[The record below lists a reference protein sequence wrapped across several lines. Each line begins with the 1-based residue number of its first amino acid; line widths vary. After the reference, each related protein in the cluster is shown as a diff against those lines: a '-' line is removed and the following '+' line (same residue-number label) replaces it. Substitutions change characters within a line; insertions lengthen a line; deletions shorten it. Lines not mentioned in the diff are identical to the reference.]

1 MKTNFG
7 KGIKISK
14 YKNSKLYYKFVAM
27 MKLKKFRDILFF
39 ASLLLFSFFGFAQEK
54 LTWLNIEKTTISD
67 KLLERKSSIER
78 FETFALDL
86 NAIRN
91 QLTEV
96 PKKIVNKEGSQIMEF
111 PDFNGNLKKF
121 KIKQTSVFHPD
132 LAIKFPTIKTYAGQG
147 VDDKSS
153 TIHFTL
159 NSLGLYAMI
168 LSPDKGTFYI
178 DPYTENRKVYM
189 VYRKKDM
196 SSIRTFECLTESE
209 SIKKI
214 NKSFNKNA
222 NELKLRTF
230 RLAMATTEE
239 YSNYYVNAAG
249 IGIGSSRNDSISA
262 VLSAIA
268 VTMTRVN
275 AIYERDLALTME
287 LVANND
293 QLISLETDP
302 GDDPYTNNDGLA
314 MLSENQTTVDNI
326 IGHVNYDIGHVFST
340 GGGGVATLNSP
351 CTTSKARGVT
361 GSAAPVGD
369 SFDIDFVAHEMG
381 HQYGAHHTFNGTTS
395 NCNGNRNNNTAV
407 EPGSGSTIMAYA
419 GICTPQNV
427 QNNSDA
433 YFHGIS
439 IQEMY
444 DNITIGSSQCA
455 VQTNFINNMNAPIAN
470 AGLDYVIPKST
481 PFVLKGEGTDA
492 DGDELIY
499 CWEQID
505 NEVTLI
511 DIPPSSTQIEGAVF
525 RSLSPTK
532 ITGRYLP
539 ALSTVISGNISSTWQ
554 VVPDVSRELNFK
566 LTVRDNA
573 PGEGQTDSENMKVT
587 VNDAAGPF
595 IVTSQNVTGISW
607 TEGSTETIS
616 WDVAGTDVNG
626 INVSQVNIL
635 LSVDGGVTFP
645 IILAS
650 NTANDGAEL
659 ITVPGSSAPNVR
671 VMVEAADN
679 IFYAV
684 NSESFSIG
692 SFETTCTTYDSTD
705 VPKPIPD
712 NNTSGITSIINI
724 LDDFAISDVNV
735 SIDITHTWLWDLQIS
750 LTSPSGAE
758 VLVYDRS
765 CGSSGEQRLNINAI
779 FDDEA
784 TSVVCDNVIPAISDI
799 TKSHNL
805 LSAFNGLSSFGDWT
819 LKVVDNAPADL
830 GILNN
835 WSIELCE
842 TKQTVSI
849 VDFSFEEFVIYPNP
863 SKDIFTISL
872 KPLISEDINIT
883 LYDIGGRIL
892 IQKKFTDLKTRFK
905 EELNLKNLA
914 AGVYIL
920 NVQQGPAKISKKMIK
935 Y

>member
-1 MKTNFG
+1 
-7 KGIKISK
+7 
-14 YKNSKLYYKFVAM
+14 M
-27 MKLKKFRDILFF
+27 MKLIKLRDILFL
-39 ASLLLFSFFGFAQEK
+39 ASLLLFSFFGFSQEK
-54 LTWLNIEKTTISD
+54 STWINVEKTTISD
-67 KLLERKSSIER
+67 KLFERKSSIER

-86 NAIRN
+86 NDIRN

-96 PKKIVNKEGSQIMEF
+96 PERIADKEGSRIMEF
-111 PDFNGNLKKF
+111 PDFNGNLKKY
-121 KIKQTSVFHPD
+121 KIKQTSVLHPD

-189 VYRKKDM
+189 VYRKKDV

-214 NKSFNKNA
+214 SKSSNKNA

-239 YSNYYVNAAG
+239 YSNYHVNAAG
-249 IGIGSSRNDSISA
+249 IGVGSSRNDSISA

-268 VTMTRVN
+268 ITMTRVN
-275 AIYERDLALTME
+275 AIFERDLALTMQ

-293 QLISLETDP
+293 QLIFLETDP
-302 GDDPYTNNDGLA
+302 GDDPYTNNDGVT
-314 MLSENQTTVDNI
+314 MLSENQTTVDII
-326 IGHVNYDIGHVFST
+326 IGSVNYDIGHVFST

-351 CTTSKARGVT
+351 CTTAKARGVT
-361 GSAAPVGD
+361 GSVAPVGD
-369 SFDIDFVAHEMG
+369 PFDIDFVAHEMG
-381 HQYGAHHTFNGTTS
+381 HQYGAHHTFNGTAG
-395 NCNGNRNNNTAV
+395 NCNGNRNNDTAV

-444 DNITIGSSQCA
+444 DNITIGASQCA
-455 VQTNFINNMNAPIAN
+455 VQTNFITNMNAPIVD
-470 AGLDYVIPKST
+470 AGLDYIIPRST
-481 PFVLKGEGTDA
+481 PFVLKGQGTDA

-511 DIPPSSTQIEGAVF
+511 DIPPSATQIEGAVF

-532 ITGRYLP
+532 ITDRYLP
-539 ALSTVISGNISSTWQ
+539 ALSTVISGNISSTWE
-554 VVPDVSRELNFK
+554 VVPDVSRDLNFK
-566 LTVRDNA
+566 LTVRDNV
-573 PGEGQTDSENMKVT
+573 PGEGQTDSESMIVT

-595 IVTSQNVTGISW
+595 IVTSQSVPGISW
-607 TEGSTETIS
+607 TEGGTETIT

-635 LSVDGGVTFP
+635 LSLDGGVTFP

-659 ITVPGSSAPNVR
+659 ITVPSSTAPNVR

-684 NSESFSIG
+684 NSENISIG

-705 VPKPIPD
+705 VPKSIPD
-712 NNTSGITSIINI
+712 NDTSGITSIINI
-724 LDDFAISDVNV
+724 LDDFSVTDVNV
-735 SIDITHTWLWDLQIS
+735 SIDITHTWLWDLQIY
-750 LTSPSGAE
+750 LTAPSGAQ

-765 CGSSGEQRLNINAI
+765 CGSSGEQRLNISAI

-784 TSVVCDNVIPAISDI
+784 TSVVCDNVDPAISGI

-849 VDFSFEEFVIYPNP
+849 DDFSFEEFVIYPNP
-863 SKDIFTISL
+863 FKDIFTISL
-872 KPLISEDINIT
+872 KPLTSEDLTIT
-883 LYDIGGRIL
+883 LYDISGRNL
-892 IQKKFTDLKTRFK
+892 IQKKYTDLKTRFK
-905 EELNLKNLA
+905 EELNLTNLA